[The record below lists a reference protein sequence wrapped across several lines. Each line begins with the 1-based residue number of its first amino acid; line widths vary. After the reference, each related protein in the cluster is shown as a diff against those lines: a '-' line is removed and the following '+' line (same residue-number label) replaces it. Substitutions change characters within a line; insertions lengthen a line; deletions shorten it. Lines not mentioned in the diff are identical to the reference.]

1 MDAPGTGNTSTAGFL
16 PLGTVLQ
23 GRYRLEKILGFDWR
37 RNWYAATDTQL
48 ERRVTL
54 QEFFPRASVRREEG
68 TENVQSF
75 GGANSF
81 LRGLPAFL
89 KQAEKLARLGTG
101 SLGAG
106 CV

>member
-37 RNWYAATDTQL
+37 SNWYAAMDTQL

-54 QEFFPRASVRREEG
+54 QEFSPARPCGERRERKAYKALAAP
-68 TENVQSF
+68 TAF
-75 GGANSF
+75 CADC
-81 LRGLPAFL
+81 LPF
-89 KQAEKLARLGTG
+89 
-101 SLGAG
+101 
-106 CV
+106 